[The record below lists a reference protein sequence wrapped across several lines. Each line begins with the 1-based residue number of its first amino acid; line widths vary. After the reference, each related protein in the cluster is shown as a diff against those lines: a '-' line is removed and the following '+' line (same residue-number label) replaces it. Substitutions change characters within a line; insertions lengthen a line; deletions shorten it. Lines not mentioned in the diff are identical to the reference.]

1 MYAAIIRSFWNWVI
15 CCWKPRPASP
25 IVLLTGTRAS
35 VNDSSAVSEDLLP
48 SLRSLRLTEKPGVSG
63 REHDLR
69 HAAVAGLAGGPGEQA
84 QPVRLGAVGDVQL
97 RPVDHPVVAVA
108 FRAGPDARHVRAGV
122 GLGDRDRGNKLAA
135 QRRGQVALL
144 QLLAA
149 VVVQRGR
156 GHVVLHGDRHRDPG
170 AAHPA
175 EFLAEDHRVGV
186 VRALAAVGGV
196 VLQAEQAGGAE
207 RLEQLVRGEDA
218 GLFPLVGMR
227 GDLTLQHAP
236 GCLAERLVVCGE
248 LHPHSVGCEAA
259 RRRA

>member
-1 MYAAIIRSFWNWVI
+1 MRSFWNWVI
-15 CCWKPRPASP
+15 CCWKPRPISP
-25 IVLLTGTRAS
+25 IVLRTGTRAS

-48 SLRSLRLTEKPGVSG
+48 SLRSLRLTEKPGVDG

-69 HAAVAGLAGGPGEQA
+69 HAPVATLAGRPGEQA

-108 FRAGPDARHVRAGV
+108 FRAGPDAGHVRAGV
-122 GLGDRDRGNKLAA
+122 GLGHRDRGDQFAA

-149 VVVQRGR
+149 VAVQRR
-156 GHVVLHGDRHRDPG
+156 CGHVVLHGDRHRDAG

-186 VRALAAVGGV
+186 VRALAAVGRA
-196 VLQAEQAGGAE
+196 VLQAQQPGGAE
-207 RLEQLVRGEDA
+207 RLEQLVRGEDT
-218 GLFPLVGMR
+218 GLFPLVGVR
-227 GDLTLQHAP
+227 GDLALQHAP
-236 GCLAERLVVCGE
+236 CRLPERLVVCGE
-248 LHPHSVGCEAA
+248 LHPHSVGCQAG